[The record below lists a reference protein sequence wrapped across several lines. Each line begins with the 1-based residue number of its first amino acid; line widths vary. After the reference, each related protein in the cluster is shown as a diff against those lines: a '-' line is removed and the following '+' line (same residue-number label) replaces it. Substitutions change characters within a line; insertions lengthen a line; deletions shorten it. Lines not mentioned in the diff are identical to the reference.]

1 MNVGILGAGN
11 IAATMAKTLNR
22 MQEARFYAI
31 ASRTQARA
39 DDFARQ
45 YGAVRAYGS
54 YEAMLAD
61 PNVDLVY
68 IATPHALHYQQGLQC
83 IAHGKPVLCEKA
95 FTANAPQAK
104 ALVRSAAEHRVFI
117 TEAIWTRYMPSRA
130 LIAEVVASGEL
141 GEIVSVSA
149 NLGYPV
155 GSRERL
161 CSPALAGGAL
171 LDMGVYPLNFI
182 CMTLGSD
189 IADIRSA
196 CIKNEYGVDAQE
208 AVILTYRDNRQA
220 TFHASMLTATDQL
233 GVIYGTEGY
242 LEAEA
247 INNIQRITVYDPKRR
262 PVRTIPVP
270 PQLTGYEYE
279 ILACRDALQEGRLSC
294 PEMPHEETIRM
305 MELMDTLRG
314 QWGVRFP
321 FEIPGG
327 L

>member
-31 ASRTQARA
+31 ASRTQDRA

-161 CSPALAGGAL
+161 RSPALAGGAL

-196 CIKNEYGVDAQE
+196 CIKK
-208 AVILTYRDNRQA
+208 
-220 TFHASMLTATDQL
+220 
-233 GVIYGTEGY
+233 
-242 LEAEA
+242 
-247 INNIQRITVYDPKRR
+247 RIWGRR
-262 PVRTIPVP
+262 P
-270 PQLTGYEYE
+270 GG
-279 ILACRDALQEGRLSC
+279 RD
-294 PEMPHEETIRM
+294 PH
-305 MELMDTLRG
+305 
-314 QWGVRFP
+314 
-321 FEIPGG
+321 IPGQPPG
-327 L
+327 DVPRLHADRHRSAGGNLRHRGISGSRGDQQHPADHGV